1 MNTSTTSRKVQTAF
15 RIDEGLLRRAKLK
28 AKHEGRSLNN
38 MVEEALERMVPAEL
52 EWPKVKIS
60 DEIDPEIL
68 AMRLGHIQFTEEEIT
83 ADDRLA
89 HALGVL

>member
-1 MNTSTTSRKVQTAF
+1 MQTTSRKIQTAF

-28 AKHEGRSLNN
+28 AKREGRSLNN

-60 DEIDPEIL
+60 EEIDPDVL
-68 AMRLGHIQFTEEEIT
+68 AMRLGPLHFTEEEI
-83 ADDRLA
+83 ASDYRLA
-89 HALGVL
+89 HTLGEV

>member
-1 MNTSTTSRKVQTAF
+1 MQTSTRKIQTAF
-15 RIDEGLLRRAKLK
+15 RIDENLLRRAKLK
-28 AKHEGRSLNN
+28 AKREDRSLNSL
-38 MVEEALERMVPAEL
+38 VEEALERMVPSEL

-60 DEIDPEIL
+60 EEIKPEIL
-68 AMRLGHIQFTEEEIT
+68 AMQLGPLHFTEEEIA